1 MGAANRE
8 VVPASGVPQPI
19 GPYSVGI
26 RADGMVYASGNI
38 GIDPVTGD
46 LVGGGIEAET
56 RQALSNL
63 EKVLES
69 GGSSLSMVVKTTVF
83 LADLD
88 SYTKMNAVYAG
99 FFPEDPPAR
108 SAVEV
113 ARLPKGAAVEIEA
126 IAAVSGEGS

>member
-1 MGAANRE
+1 
-8 VVPASGVPQPI
+8 
-19 GPYSVGI
+19 
-26 RADGMVYASGNI
+26 
-38 GIDPVTGD
+38 
-46 LVGGGIEAET
+46 
-56 RQALSNL
+56 LSNL

-69 GGSSLSMVVKTTVF
+69 GGSSLSMVVKTTVY

-88 SYTKMNAVYAG
+88 SYAKMNAVYAG